1 MEHYS
6 TLPIIE
12 PFKKCTFLNVHFFCK
27 KCTFLKWLSICY
39 QWLLSKFVSTG
50 IPCNLSGQLYFL
62 DNKSCFF
69 VGINSLL

>member
-12 PFKKCTFLNVHFFCK
+12 PFK